1 MKTCFVA
8 IIGRPNVGKSS
19 LLNSI
24 LNYNLS
30 IVSPKPQT
38 TRDKINGIYNE
49 NDYQIIFIDTPG
61 IHKSQQKLGDA
72 LNNNSYDSLK
82 DADLILFLQPADQ
95 EIGKGDLMIIDKIK
109 NFKNKI
115 ALITKVDQIED
126 KKILENKAF
135 QLKNNGFNLILGTS
149 INYKQTIN
157 DLILEIKKYAYESEP
172 FYSTED
178 ITDVSM
184 RFMAKEI
191 IRKNAINLLKDEIP
205 HNIAVIIDDFIEE
218 SEDFFQINATIYVSR
233 DSQKGIVIGKNGSMI
248 KQIGINSRKELEENF
263 SAKINLTTNVKVS
276 KNWVNNEKI
285 IKKMGY

>member
-135 QLKNNGFNLILGTS
+135 QLKNNGFNLVLGTS